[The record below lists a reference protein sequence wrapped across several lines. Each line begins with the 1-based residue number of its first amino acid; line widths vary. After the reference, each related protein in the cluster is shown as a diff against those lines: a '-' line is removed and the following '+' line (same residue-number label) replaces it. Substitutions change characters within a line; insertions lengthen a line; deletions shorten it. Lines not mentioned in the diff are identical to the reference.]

1 MLILQ
6 AGDPETGFRTWP
18 YKPLIACIACYY
30 IWMEEILEN
39 KVRHI
44 WKSILGKKED
54 RNETYLIYLKS
65 GPSELTSVQLKSEFL
80 CCLLKAGTFGMA
92 FKELPRV
99 CFS

>member
-18 YKPLIACIACYY
+18 YKPLIACYY

-54 RNETYLIYLKS
+54 RNET
-65 GPSELTSVQLKSEFL
+65 
-80 CCLLKAGTFGMA
+80 
-92 FKELPRV
+92 
-99 CFS
+99 